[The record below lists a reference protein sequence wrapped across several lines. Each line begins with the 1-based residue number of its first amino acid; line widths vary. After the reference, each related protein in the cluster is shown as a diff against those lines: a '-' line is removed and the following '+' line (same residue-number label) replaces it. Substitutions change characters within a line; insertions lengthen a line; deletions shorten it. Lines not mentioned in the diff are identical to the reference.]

1 MTTTVVLKNEPVRSL
16 EDKFLG
22 ELVRQSESKR
32 SVIQSDFLTDLKQT
46 AMSVLAQS
54 KFPNKRDEEWQFT
67 DISEL
72 LKIDFQVAQKANLTT
87 DIINQFILEE
97 AQQSRI
103 VFINGIYSPEFSNTK
118 ALTALDD
125 RVYLGNLSDLP
136 DAQKVKLTHYLGQ
149 QEGSNEFFTALNTA
163 GFSDLAIAWIGSD
176 VTLETPIHLL
186 FLSVVDSIPSLIQS
200 RVLVIA
206 EPNSN
211 FSIVESYGAVTTNC
225 TDRPQ
230 QKPYL
235 SNVVTEIYLAEN
247 SQINHIRN
255 QRESGD
261 SFHIAKTAIAQ
272 SKNSSYTN
280 YDFNLGAKFYRHNL
294 DIFQQGEQTETNL
307 NGLTIIAGR
316 QVSDTHS
323 AIYLRHPHGKTN
335 QLHKCIVDEYSHA
348 IFSGKVFVPK
358 AAQMTNAIQLN
369 RNLVLSSKAR
379 VNTKPEL
386 QITADNVKCSHG
398 ATVSQLEADEVFYL
412 RSRGLNDYDARHLL
426 IDAFAGEILDK
437 ISLNSLQKRLRQ
449 CISCRTI

>member
-1 MTTTVVLKNEPVRSL
+1 MTTAVVLKNESVNSL
-16 EDKFLG
+16 EDNYL
-22 ELVRQSESKR
+22 SKLLTQCEKKNA
-32 SVIQSDFLTDLKQT
+32 VIQSDFLTDLKQK
-46 AMSVLAQS
+46 AASVLTQS
-54 KFPNKRDEEWQFT
+54 RFPNKRDEEWQFT
-67 DISEL
+67 DISDL
-72 LKIDFQVAQKANLTT
+72 LKIDFQVAKETTLTT
-87 DIINQFILEE
+87 DVLNQFVLEE
-97 AQQSRI
+97 AQNSRL
-103 VFINGIYSPEFSNTK
+103 VFVNGIYSAELSNT
-118 ALTALDD
+118 TALLD
-125 RVYLGNLSDLP
+125 RVYVGNLNNLSDTKKTQL
-136 DAQKVKLTHYLGQ
+136 ASYLGQ
-149 QEGSNEFFTALNTA
+149 QEGSEEFFTTLNTA
-163 GFSDLAIAWIGSD
+163 GLDDVAIAWIGSD
-176 VTLETPIHLL
+176 VTVETPIHLL
-186 FLSVVDSIPSLIQS
+186 FLSVIDSVPSLIQT
-200 RVLVIA
+200 RILVIA

-211 FSIVESYGAVTTNC
+211 FSIVESYGAVTDNC

-247 SQINHIRN
+247 SQVNHIRN

-272 SKNSSYTN
+272 SKNSAYTN
-280 YDFNLGAKFYRHNL
+280 YDFNLGSKLCRHNL
-294 DIFQQGEQTETNL
+294 DIYQQGEQTESNL

-358 AAQMTNAIQLN
+358 AAQMTNANQLN

-379 VNTKPEL
+379 INTKPEL

-426 IDAFAGEILDK
+426 LDAFAGEILDK
-437 ISLNSLQKRLRQ
+437 VSLKSLQQRLRQ
-449 CISCRTI
+449 CIACRTI